1 MIVVLGEFWKR
12 GAASVVAQAGEE
24 EACTRVGAEE
34 KRRQG

>member
-1 MIVVLGEFWKR
+1 MPVLLGEFWKR

-34 KRRQG
+34 RKRQG

>member
-1 MIVVLGEFWKR
+1 MTVVLGEFWKR